1 MLGSLVESYPGEP
14 ASDLLPDLIK
24 VFSDVAE
31 LLEGNTLSRTGAPFF
46 GAVNAFLAGSG
57 VDVASQ
63 AAALHAELHG
73 PALRALKGREVRLK
87 ERAVQYVRMQFKLWG
102 VTGSQLL
109 SLRKW
114 ASEEMERT
122 QW

>member
-1 MLGSLVESYPGEP
+1 MLGSLLDTYPGEP
-14 ASDLLPDLIK
+14 AADLLPDLIK
-24 VFSDVAE
+24 VFSSLAE

-46 GAVNAFLAGSG
+46 GAVNAFLSGSG

-63 AAALHAELHG
+63 ATALHAELHG

-87 ERAVQYVRMQFKLWG
+87 ERAVQYMRMQLTLGG
-102 VTGSQLL
+102 VTVNQMVN
-109 SLRKW
+109 LRKW
-114 ASEEMERT
+114 AGEEMEKN